1 VAAAMVEWS
10 LSSEEPDRSAAVSKE
25 LVGVEH
31 AVPKP
36 RLDILEALVWE
47 EDLEE
52 VLVLTGIPRAAPHL
66 AARPRG
72 R

>member
-1 VAAAMVEWS
+1 
-10 LSSEEPDRSAAVSKE
+10 VSKE

-36 RLDILEALVWE
+36 RLDILEVLVWE

-52 VLVLTGIPRAAPHL
+52 ALVLAGIPRAAPHL